1 ALDRAPRCT
10 GHPRLPREH
19 AGRHPRAPADRG
31 QCRGGRAPGRPPRP
45 HPHPR
50 PAGQALGD
58 ADRCGA
64 ACARPR
70 RAHRP
75 GAARVRAHRCRA
87 GRAARREGDLTM
99 ATPAAT
105 LLHLMTGYRAMQ
117 ALYVAARLGIADL
130 LKDGARGSEELAR
143 GTGADARALHRLLR
157 ALASLGVFGEDADGR
172 FTPSEHGALL
182 RSDVPG
188 SLRAAAIFFGD
199 ERNWHAWGKL
209 ERSVMSGEP
218 VRGPRGTQAFFE
230 EDARDPEGAAL
241 FNAAMTSLTSA
252 FDAAVTAAYDFSRLG
267 TLVDVG
273 GGQGALISAI
283 LAANPALRGIL
294 FDIPP
299 VIESARRL
307 RARAHRTHGHAAQHR
322 RGDASV
328 APWSPADAR
337 GSRAA
342 SPSSASARRA
352 TSAGRRDR

>member
-1 ALDRAPRCT
+1 
-10 GHPRLPREH
+10 
-19 AGRHPRAPADRG
+19 
-31 QCRGGRAPGRPPRP
+31 
-45 HPHPR
+45 
-50 PAGQALGD
+50 
-58 ADRCGA
+58 
-64 ACARPR
+64 
-70 RAHRP
+70 
-75 GAARVRAHRCRA
+75 
-87 GRAARREGDLTM
+87 M

-143 GTGADARALHRLLR
+143 ATGADARALHRLLR

-172 FTPSEHGALL
+172 FAPSELGALL

-218 VRGPRGTQAFFE
+218 VRGPRGTQVFLE
-230 EDARDPEGAAL
+230 ESARDPEGAAL

-273 GGQGALISAI
+273 GGQGALISSI

-299 VIESARRL
+299 VIENARGRIAEAGLAGRCELVAGDFFASVPAGGDAYVLKWVIHDWDDEHSVAILGSCRRAMARDGRLLLVERVVPERVDQSADTQGIVLGDLNMLLWTGGRERTAAEYRAL
-307 RARAHRTHGHAAQHR
+307 LASAGFTLARIVPTATQLSIIEGARA
-322 RGDASV
+322 
-328 APWSPADAR
+328 
-337 GSRAA
+337 
-342 SPSSASARRA
+342 
-352 TSAGRRDR
+352 

>member
-1 ALDRAPRCT
+1 
-10 GHPRLPREH
+10 
-19 AGRHPRAPADRG
+19 
-31 QCRGGRAPGRPPRP
+31 
-45 HPHPR
+45 
-50 PAGQALGD
+50 
-58 ADRCGA
+58 
-64 ACARPR
+64 
-70 RAHRP
+70 
-75 GAARVRAHRCRA
+75 
-87 GRAARREGDLTM
+87 M

-143 GTGADARALHRLLR
+143 ATGADARALHRLLR
-157 ALASLGVFGEDADGR
+157 ALASHGVFGEDADGR
-172 FTPSEHGALL
+172 FAPSELGALL

-218 VRGPRGTQAFFE
+218 VRGPRGTQAFLE
-230 EDARDPEGAAL
+230 ESARDPEGAAL

-273 GGQGALISAI
+273 GGQGAVISSI

-299 VIESARRL
+299 VIESARGRIGEAGLAGRCELVAGDFFASVPAGGDAYVLKWVIHDWDDEHSVAILGSCRRAMARDGRL
-307 RARAHRTHGHAAQHR
+307 LLVERVVPERDDQSADTQGIVLGDLNMLLWTGGRERTAAEYRALLASGGFTLARIVPTATQLSIIEGARA
-322 RGDASV
+322 
-328 APWSPADAR
+328 
-337 GSRAA
+337 
-342 SPSSASARRA
+342 
-352 TSAGRRDR
+352 

>member
-1 ALDRAPRCT
+1 
-10 GHPRLPREH
+10 
-19 AGRHPRAPADRG
+19 
-31 QCRGGRAPGRPPRP
+31 
-45 HPHPR
+45 
-50 PAGQALGD
+50 
-58 ADRCGA
+58 
-64 ACARPR
+64 
-70 RAHRP
+70 
-75 GAARVRAHRCRA
+75 
-87 GRAARREGDLTM
+87 
-99 ATPAAT
+99 
-105 LLHLMTGYRAMQ
+105 MTGYRAMQ

-143 GTGADARALHRLLR
+143 ATGADARALHRLLR

-172 FTPSEHGALL
+172 FTPSELGALL

-218 VRGPRGTQAFFE
+218 VRGPRGTQAFLE
-230 EDARDPEGAAL
+230 ESARDPEGAAL

-273 GGQGALISAI
+273 GGQGALISSI

-299 VIESARRL
+299 VIESARGRIGEAGLAGRCELVAGDFFASVPAGGDAYVLKWVIHDWDDEHSAAILRSCHRAMARDGRL
-307 RARAHRTHGHAAQHR
+307 LLVERVVPERIDQSADTQGMLLGDLNMLLVTGGRERTAAEYQALLARAGYTL
-322 RGDASV
+322 
-328 APWSPADAR
+328 AR
-337 GSRAA
+337 IVPTGTQLSIVEGTRA
-342 SPSSASARRA
+342 
-352 TSAGRRDR
+352 

>member
-1 ALDRAPRCT
+1 
-10 GHPRLPREH
+10 
-19 AGRHPRAPADRG
+19 
-31 QCRGGRAPGRPPRP
+31 
-45 HPHPR
+45 
-50 PAGQALGD
+50 
-58 ADRCGA
+58 
-64 ACARPR
+64 
-70 RAHRP
+70 
-75 GAARVRAHRCRA
+75 
-87 GRAARREGDLTM
+87 M

-143 GTGADARALHRLLR
+143 ATGADARALHRLLR

-172 FTPSEHGALL
+172 FAPSELGALL

-218 VRGPRGTQAFFE
+218 VRGPRGTQVFLE
-230 EDARDPEGAAL
+230 ESARDPEGAAL

-273 GGQGALISAI
+273 GGQGALISSI

-299 VIESARRL
+299 VIESARGRIGEAGLAGRCELVAGDFFASVPAGGDAYVLKWVIHDWDDEHSVAILGSCRRAMARDGRL
-307 RARAHRTHGHAAQHR
+307 LLVERVVPERIDQSADTQGIVLGDLNMLLWTGGRERTAAEYRALLASGGFTLARIVPTATQLSIIEGARA
-322 RGDASV
+322 
-328 APWSPADAR
+328 
-337 GSRAA
+337 
-342 SPSSASARRA
+342 
-352 TSAGRRDR
+352 

>member
-1 ALDRAPRCT
+1 
-10 GHPRLPREH
+10 
-19 AGRHPRAPADRG
+19 
-31 QCRGGRAPGRPPRP
+31 
-45 HPHPR
+45 
-50 PAGQALGD
+50 
-58 ADRCGA
+58 
-64 ACARPR
+64 
-70 RAHRP
+70 
-75 GAARVRAHRCRA
+75 
-87 GRAARREGDLTM
+87 M

-143 GTGADARALHRLLR
+143 ATGADARALHRLLR

-172 FTPSEHGALL
+172 FAPSELGALL

-218 VRGPRGTQAFFE
+218 VRGPRGTQAFLE
-230 EDARDPEGAAL
+230 ESARDPEGAAL

-273 GGQGALISAI
+273 GGQGALISSI

-299 VIESARRL
+299 VIESARGRIGEAGLAGRCELVAGDFFASVPAGGDAYVLKWVIHDWDDEHSVAILGSCRRAMARDGRL
-307 RARAHRTHGHAAQHR
+307 LLVERVVPERVDQSADTQGIVLGDLNMLLWTGGRERTAAEYRALLASAGFTLARIVPTATQLSIIEGARA
-322 RGDASV
+322 
-328 APWSPADAR
+328 
-337 GSRAA
+337 
-342 SPSSASARRA
+342 
-352 TSAGRRDR
+352 

>member
-1 ALDRAPRCT
+1 
-10 GHPRLPREH
+10 
-19 AGRHPRAPADRG
+19 
-31 QCRGGRAPGRPPRP
+31 
-45 HPHPR
+45 
-50 PAGQALGD
+50 
-58 ADRCGA
+58 
-64 ACARPR
+64 
-70 RAHRP
+70 
-75 GAARVRAHRCRA
+75 
-87 GRAARREGDLTM
+87 M

-143 GTGADARALHRLLR
+143 ATGADARALHRLLR

-172 FTPSEHGALL
+172 FAPSELGALL

-218 VRGPRGTQAFFE
+218 VRGPRGTQVFLE
-230 EDARDPEGAAL
+230 ESARDPEGAAL

-273 GGQGALISAI
+273 GGQGALISSI

-299 VIESARRL
+299 VIESARGRIGEAGL
-307 RARAHRTHGHAAQHR
+307 AGRCELVAGDFFASVPAG
-322 RGDASV
+322 GDAYVLKWVIHDWDDERSV
-328 APWSPADAR
+328 AILRNCHRAMARDGRLLLVERVVPERIDQSADTQGIVLGDLNMLLWTGGR
-337 GSRAA
+337 ERTAA
-342 SPSSASARRA
+342 EYGALLASAGFTPAGIVPTATQLSVIEGTRA
-352 TSAGRRDR
+352 

>member
-1 ALDRAPRCT
+1 
-10 GHPRLPREH
+10 
-19 AGRHPRAPADRG
+19 
-31 QCRGGRAPGRPPRP
+31 
-45 HPHPR
+45 
-50 PAGQALGD
+50 
-58 ADRCGA
+58 
-64 ACARPR
+64 
-70 RAHRP
+70 
-75 GAARVRAHRCRA
+75 
-87 GRAARREGDLTM
+87 M

-143 GTGADARALHRLLR
+143 ATGADARALHRLLR

-172 FTPSEHGALL
+172 FTPSELGALL

-218 VRGPRGTQAFFE
+218 VRGPRGTQVFLE
-230 EDARDPEGAAL
+230 ESARDPEGAAL

-273 GGQGALISAI
+273 GGQGALISGI
-283 LAANPALRGIL
+283 LAANPTLRGIL

-299 VIESARRL
+299 VIESARGRIGEAGL
-307 RARAHRTHGHAAQHR
+307 AGRCELVAGDFFASVPAG
-322 RGDASV
+322 GDAYVLKWVIHDWDDEHSAAILRSCHRAMARDGRLLLV
-328 APWSPADAR
+328 ERVVPERIDQSADTQGMLLADLNMLLLTGGR
-337 GSRAA
+337 ERTAA
-342 SPSSASARRA
+342 EYNTLLASAGFTLARIVPTGTQLSIVEGTRA
-352 TSAGRRDR
+352 

>member
-1 ALDRAPRCT
+1 
-10 GHPRLPREH
+10 
-19 AGRHPRAPADRG
+19 
-31 QCRGGRAPGRPPRP
+31 
-45 HPHPR
+45 
-50 PAGQALGD
+50 
-58 ADRCGA
+58 
-64 ACARPR
+64 
-70 RAHRP
+70 
-75 GAARVRAHRCRA
+75 
-87 GRAARREGDLTM
+87 M

-143 GTGADARALHRLLR
+143 ATGADARALRRLLR
-157 ALASLGVFGEDADGR
+157 ALVSLGVFAEDADGR
-172 FTPSEHGALL
+172 FAPSELGALL

-218 VRGPRGTQAFFE
+218 VRGPRGTQVFLE
-230 EDARDPEGAAL
+230 ESARDPEGAAL

-273 GGQGALISAI
+273 GGQGALISSI

-299 VIESARRL
+299 VIESARGRIGEAGLAGRCELVAGDFFASVPAGGDAYVLKWVIHDWDDEHSVAILGSCRRAMARDGRL
-307 RARAHRTHGHAAQHR
+307 LLVERVVPERIDQSADTQGIVLGDLNMLLWTGGRERTAAEYRALLASGGFTLARIVPTATQLSIIEGARA
-322 RGDASV
+322 
-328 APWSPADAR
+328 
-337 GSRAA
+337 
-342 SPSSASARRA
+342 
-352 TSAGRRDR
+352 

>member
-1 ALDRAPRCT
+1 
-10 GHPRLPREH
+10 
-19 AGRHPRAPADRG
+19 
-31 QCRGGRAPGRPPRP
+31 
-45 HPHPR
+45 
-50 PAGQALGD
+50 
-58 ADRCGA
+58 
-64 ACARPR
+64 
-70 RAHRP
+70 
-75 GAARVRAHRCRA
+75 
-87 GRAARREGDLTM
+87 M

-143 GTGADARALHRLLR
+143 ATGADARALHRLLR
-157 ALASLGVFGEDADGR
+157 ALASLGVFAEDADGR
-172 FTPSEHGALL
+172 FAPSELGALL

-218 VRGPRGTQAFFE
+218 VRGPRGTQVFLE
-230 EDARDPEGAAL
+230 ESARDPEGAAL

-273 GGQGALISAI
+273 GGQGALISSI

-299 VIESARRL
+299 VIESARGRIAEAGL
-307 RARAHRTHGHAAQHR
+307 AGRCELVAGDFFASVPAG
-322 RGDASV
+322 GDAYVLKWVIHDWDDEHSV
-328 APWSPADAR
+328 AIL
-337 GSRAA
+337 GSC
-342 SPSSASARRA
+342 RRA
-352 TSAGRRDR
+352 MARDGRLLLVERVVPERVDQSADTQGIVLGDLNMLLWTGGRERTAAEYRALLASGGFTLARIVPTATQLSIIEGTRA

>member
-1 ALDRAPRCT
+1 
-10 GHPRLPREH
+10 
-19 AGRHPRAPADRG
+19 
-31 QCRGGRAPGRPPRP
+31 
-45 HPHPR
+45 
-50 PAGQALGD
+50 
-58 ADRCGA
+58 
-64 ACARPR
+64 
-70 RAHRP
+70 
-75 GAARVRAHRCRA
+75 
-87 GRAARREGDLTM
+87 M

-143 GTGADARALHRLLR
+143 ATGADARALHRLLR

-172 FTPSEHGALL
+172 FTPSELGALL

-218 VRGPRGTQAFFE
+218 VRGPRGTQVFLE
-230 EDARDPEGAAL
+230 ESARDPEGAAL

-273 GGQGALISAI
+273 GGQGALISSI

-299 VIESARRL
+299 VIESARGRIGEAGLAGRCALVAGDFFASVPAGGDAYVLKWVIHDWDDEHGVAILGSCRRAMARDGRL
-307 RARAHRTHGHAAQHR
+307 LLVERVVPERIDQSADTQGIVLGDLNMLLWTGGRERTAAEYRALLASGGFTLARIVPTATQLSIIEGARA
-322 RGDASV
+322 
-328 APWSPADAR
+328 
-337 GSRAA
+337 
-342 SPSSASARRA
+342 
-352 TSAGRRDR
+352 

>member
-1 ALDRAPRCT
+1 
-10 GHPRLPREH
+10 
-19 AGRHPRAPADRG
+19 
-31 QCRGGRAPGRPPRP
+31 
-45 HPHPR
+45 
-50 PAGQALGD
+50 
-58 ADRCGA
+58 
-64 ACARPR
+64 
-70 RAHRP
+70 
-75 GAARVRAHRCRA
+75 
-87 GRAARREGDLTM
+87 M

-143 GTGADARALHRLLR
+143 ATGADARALHRLLR

-172 FTPSEHGALL
+172 FTPSELGALL

-218 VRGPRGTQAFFE
+218 VRGPRGTQVFLE
-230 EDARDPEGAAL
+230 ESARDPEGAAL

-273 GGQGALISAI
+273 GGQGALISSI

-299 VIESARRL
+299 VIESARGRIGEAGLAGRCELVAGDFFASVPAGGDAYVLKWVIHDWDDEHGVAILGSCRRAMARDGRL
-307 RARAHRTHGHAAQHR
+307 LLVERVVPERVDQSADTQGIVLGDLNMLLWTGGRERTAAEYRALLASGGFTLARIVPTATQFSIIEGARA
-322 RGDASV
+322 
-328 APWSPADAR
+328 
-337 GSRAA
+337 
-342 SPSSASARRA
+342 
-352 TSAGRRDR
+352 

>member
-1 ALDRAPRCT
+1 
-10 GHPRLPREH
+10 
-19 AGRHPRAPADRG
+19 
-31 QCRGGRAPGRPPRP
+31 
-45 HPHPR
+45 
-50 PAGQALGD
+50 
-58 ADRCGA
+58 
-64 ACARPR
+64 
-70 RAHRP
+70 
-75 GAARVRAHRCRA
+75 
-87 GRAARREGDLTM
+87 M

-143 GTGADARALHRLLR
+143 ATGADARALHRLLR

-172 FTPSEHGALL
+172 FTPSELGALL

-218 VRGPRGTQAFFE
+218 VRGPRGTQAFLE
-230 EDARDPEGAAL
+230 ESARDPEGAAL

-273 GGQGALISAI
+273 GGQGALISSI

-299 VIESARRL
+299 VIESARGRIGEAGL
-307 RARAHRTHGHAAQHR
+307 AGRCALVAGDFFSSVPAG
-322 RGDASV
+322 GDAYVLKWVIHDWDDERSV
-328 APWSPADAR
+328 AILRNCHRAMAPGARLLLVERVVPERIDPSVDTQSMLLADLNMLVLTGGHERTAAEYRTLLGGAGFALAR
-337 GSRAA
+337 IVPTATPLSVIEATRA
-342 SPSSASARRA
+342 
-352 TSAGRRDR
+352 

>member
-1 ALDRAPRCT
+1 
-10 GHPRLPREH
+10 
-19 AGRHPRAPADRG
+19 
-31 QCRGGRAPGRPPRP
+31 
-45 HPHPR
+45 
-50 PAGQALGD
+50 
-58 ADRCGA
+58 
-64 ACARPR
+64 
-70 RAHRP
+70 
-75 GAARVRAHRCRA
+75 
-87 GRAARREGDLTM
+87 M

-143 GTGADARALHRLLR
+143 ATGADARALHRLLR

-172 FTPSEHGALL
+172 FAPSELGALL

-218 VRGPRGTQAFFE
+218 VRGPRGTQVFLE
-230 EDARDPEGAAL
+230 ESARDPEGAAL

-267 TLVDVG
+267 TLADVG
-273 GGQGALISAI
+273 GGQGALISGI
-283 LAANPALRGIL
+283 LAANPTLRGIL

-299 VIESARRL
+299 VIESARGRIVEAGLAGRCELVAGDFFASVPAGGDAYVLKWVIHDWDDEHSVAILGSCRRAMARDGRL
-307 RARAHRTHGHAAQHR
+307 LLVERVVPERVDQSADTQGIVLGDLNMLLWTGGRERTAAEYRALLASGGFTLARIVPTATQLSIIEGARA
-322 RGDASV
+322 
-328 APWSPADAR
+328 
-337 GSRAA
+337 
-342 SPSSASARRA
+342 
-352 TSAGRRDR
+352 

>member
-1 ALDRAPRCT
+1 
-10 GHPRLPREH
+10 
-19 AGRHPRAPADRG
+19 
-31 QCRGGRAPGRPPRP
+31 
-45 HPHPR
+45 
-50 PAGQALGD
+50 
-58 ADRCGA
+58 
-64 ACARPR
+64 
-70 RAHRP
+70 
-75 GAARVRAHRCRA
+75 
-87 GRAARREGDLTM
+87 M

-143 GTGADARALHRLLR
+143 ATGADARALHRLLR

-172 FTPSEHGALL
+172 FTPSELGALL

-218 VRGPRGTQAFFE
+218 VRGPRGTQVFLE
-230 EDARDPEGAAL
+230 ESARDPEGAAL

-273 GGQGALISAI
+273 GGQGALISSI

-299 VIESARRL
+299 VIESARGRIGEAGL
-307 RARAHRTHGHAAQHR
+307 AGRCELVAGDFFASVPAG
-322 RGDASV
+322 GDAYVLKWVIHDWDDEHSV
-328 APWSPADAR
+328 AIL
-337 GSRAA
+337 GSC
-342 SPSSASARRA
+342 RRA
-352 TSAGRRDR
+352 MARDGRLLLVERVVPERIDQSADTQGIVLGDLNMLLWTGGRERTAAEYSALLASGGFTLARIVPTATQLSIIEGAQT

>member
-1 ALDRAPRCT
+1 
-10 GHPRLPREH
+10 
-19 AGRHPRAPADRG
+19 
-31 QCRGGRAPGRPPRP
+31 
-45 HPHPR
+45 
-50 PAGQALGD
+50 
-58 ADRCGA
+58 
-64 ACARPR
+64 
-70 RAHRP
+70 
-75 GAARVRAHRCRA
+75 
-87 GRAARREGDLTM
+87 
-99 ATPAAT
+99 
-105 LLHLMTGYRAMQ
+105 MTGYRAMQ

-143 GTGADARALHRLLR
+143 ATGADARALHRLLR

-172 FTPSEHGALL
+172 FTPSELGALL

-218 VRGPRGTQAFFE
+218 VRGPRGTQVFLE
-230 EDARDPEGAAL
+230 ESARDPEGAAL

-273 GGQGALISAI
+273 GGQGALISSI

-299 VIESARRL
+299 VIESARGRIGEAGLAGRCELVAGDFFASVPAGGDAYVLKWVIHDWDDEHSVAILGSCRRAMARDGRL
-307 RARAHRTHGHAAQHR
+307 LLVERVVPERIDQSADTQGMLLGDLNMLLVTGGRERTAAEYQALLARADFAL
-322 RGDASV
+322 
-328 APWSPADAR
+328 AR
-337 GSRAA
+337 IVPTGTQLSIVEGTRA
-342 SPSSASARRA
+342 
-352 TSAGRRDR
+352 

>member
-1 ALDRAPRCT
+1 
-10 GHPRLPREH
+10 
-19 AGRHPRAPADRG
+19 
-31 QCRGGRAPGRPPRP
+31 
-45 HPHPR
+45 
-50 PAGQALGD
+50 
-58 ADRCGA
+58 
-64 ACARPR
+64 
-70 RAHRP
+70 
-75 GAARVRAHRCRA
+75 
-87 GRAARREGDLTM
+87 M

-143 GTGADARALHRLLR
+143 ATGADARALHRLLR

-172 FTPSEHGALL
+172 FTPSELGALL

-218 VRGPRGTQAFFE
+218 VRGPRGTQVFLE
-230 EDARDPEGAAL
+230 ESARDPEGAAL

-273 GGQGALISAI
+273 GGQGALISSI
-283 LAANPALRGIL
+283 LAANPTLRGIL

-299 VIESARRL
+299 VIESARGRIGEAGLAGRCELVAGDFFASVPAGGDAYVLKWVIHDWDDEHSVAILGSCRRAMARDGRL
-307 RARAHRTHGHAAQHR
+307 LLVERVVPERVDQSADTQGIVLGDLNMLLWTGGRERTAAEYRALLASGGFTLARIVPTATQLSIIEGARA
-322 RGDASV
+322 
-328 APWSPADAR
+328 
-337 GSRAA
+337 
-342 SPSSASARRA
+342 
-352 TSAGRRDR
+352 

>member
-1 ALDRAPRCT
+1 
-10 GHPRLPREH
+10 
-19 AGRHPRAPADRG
+19 
-31 QCRGGRAPGRPPRP
+31 
-45 HPHPR
+45 
-50 PAGQALGD
+50 
-58 ADRCGA
+58 
-64 ACARPR
+64 
-70 RAHRP
+70 
-75 GAARVRAHRCRA
+75 
-87 GRAARREGDLTM
+87 M

-143 GTGADARALHRLLR
+143 ATGADARALHRLLR

-172 FTPSEHGALL
+172 FTPSELGALL

-218 VRGPRGTQAFFE
+218 VRGPRGTQVFLE
-230 EDARDPEGAAL
+230 ESARDPEGAAL

-273 GGQGALISAI
+273 GGQGALISSI

-299 VIESARRL
+299 VIENARGRIAEAGLAGRCELVAGDFFASVPVGGDAYVLKWVIHDWDDERSVAILRNCHRAMARDGRLLLVERVVPERIDQSADTQGIVLGDLNMLLWTGGRERTAAEYRAL
-307 RARAHRTHGHAAQHR
+307 LASGGFTLARIVPTATQLSIIEGARA
-322 RGDASV
+322 
-328 APWSPADAR
+328 
-337 GSRAA
+337 
-342 SPSSASARRA
+342 
-352 TSAGRRDR
+352 

>member
-1 ALDRAPRCT
+1 
-10 GHPRLPREH
+10 
-19 AGRHPRAPADRG
+19 
-31 QCRGGRAPGRPPRP
+31 
-45 HPHPR
+45 
-50 PAGQALGD
+50 
-58 ADRCGA
+58 
-64 ACARPR
+64 
-70 RAHRP
+70 
-75 GAARVRAHRCRA
+75 
-87 GRAARREGDLTM
+87 M

-143 GTGADARALHRLLR
+143 ATGADARALHRLLR

-172 FTPSEHGALL
+172 FTPSELGALL

-218 VRGPRGTQAFFE
+218 VRGPRGTQVFLE
-230 EDARDPEGAAL
+230 ESARDPEGAAL

-273 GGQGALISAI
+273 GGQGALISSI

-299 VIESARRL
+299 VIESARGRIGEAGLAGRCELVAGDFFASVPAGGDAYVLKWVIHDWDDEHSVAILGSCRRAMARDGRL
-307 RARAHRTHGHAAQHR
+307 LLVERVVPERVDQSADTQGIVLGDLNMLLWTGGRERTAAEYRALLASGGFTLARIVPTATQFSIIEGARA
-322 RGDASV
+322 
-328 APWSPADAR
+328 
-337 GSRAA
+337 
-342 SPSSASARRA
+342 
-352 TSAGRRDR
+352 